1 MTKKILNESSI
12 KNNLKIFFILAD
24 ARSGNTFLAN
34 NLMKK
39 LGILIIPETNFII
52 RLLKVKKSI
61 LNSEISLINFLF
73 EEKKFHDLKIKKKE
87 LLHNLKN
94 INSIKEIILTILEIY
109 YKKNNGRK
117 LYIGIKKGYLYSID
131 KIMNLFPNSKIIN
144 IIRDSRA
151 VYNSKKNSIYSLSGK
166 PFDLNPYN
174 SAKVWNEKAD
184 IIFKTKKKYSALI
197 LYYEDI
203 IKDLNLKVN
212 QISKFLDLEIP
223 KQNFLNK
230 SKGYYVSKIYHEQ
243 LHSNIDLPPKV
254 ENIDKWKRKLL
265 SHEVFCIEFL
275 NKKKLEEFNYK
286 LVNEKKNFKNYLFLC
301 IFCIKYL
308 LSNFSKF

>member
-1 MTKKILNESSI
+1 MAKKNLNELSI
-12 KNNLKIFFILAD
+12 ENNLKIFFILAD
-24 ARSGNTFLAN
+24 ARSGSTFLAN
-34 NLMKK
+34 DIMKK
-39 LGILIIPETNFII
+39 LGILIIPETNFVI
-52 RLLKVKKSI
+52 RLLTAKESI
-61 LNSEISLINFLF
+61 LNSEISLVNFLF

-87 LLHNLKN
+87 LLNNLKN
-94 INSIKEIILTILEIY
+94 IYSVKKIILTILGIY

-117 LYIGIKKGYLYSID
+117 LYIGINKGYLYYID

-166 PFDLNPYN
+166 PLDLNTYN
-174 SAKVWNEKAD
+174 SAKVWNEKVD

-197 LYYEDI
+197 FYYEDI
-203 IKDLNLKVN
+203 IKNLNLKVI

-223 KQNFLNK
+223 KKNFLNK
-230 SKGYYVSKIYHEQ
+230 SKGYYVSKIYHEK
-243 LHSNIDLPPKV
+243 LHSNIDLPPSV

-275 NKKKLEEFNYK
+275 TKKKTGR
-286 LVNEKKNFKNYLFLC
+286 
-301 IFCIKYL
+301 I
-308 LSNFSKF
+308 